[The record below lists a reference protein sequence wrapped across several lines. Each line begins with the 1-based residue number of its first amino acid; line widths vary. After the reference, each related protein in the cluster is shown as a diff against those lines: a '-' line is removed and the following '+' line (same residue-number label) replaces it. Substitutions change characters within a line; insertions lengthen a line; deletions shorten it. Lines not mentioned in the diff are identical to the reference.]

1 MNTPETKS
9 AIASTGVWGAV
20 IAGVSAGLTI
30 AGVKVEGLDDPA
42 LPLELSTL
50 FGAGLALIG
59 RLRANSVIRGWLKT
73 KA

>member
-1 MNTPETKS
+1 MDQSTKP
-9 AIASTGVWGAV
+9 AISSTSVWGAV

-50 FGAGLALIG
+50 FGAILALYG
-59 RLRANSVIRGWLKT
+59 RLRANTVIGSWFK
-73 KA
+73 